1 MSLPRASTTRPEFWQ
16 VPAIVGARVAV
27 SDANYSLA
35 AGVSTVAYTAI
46 TAARTVTLPAA
57 SSFAPGQQ
65 LLVVDESGGASAT
78 KTITLA
84 PNGGDTINGAASAAI
99 AAAYGYLALESN
111 GSNAWTIVD
120 SGGAFVGDTGSGGSA
135 GFVPAPPSGSAASNE
150 VLGAGGSWVGRMAGF
165 RNRIINGAMAIDQRN
180 NGAAQTISSAGGYVY
195 TIDRFYAAC
204 AGANVTGQRI
214 AGSAPDQYRYQ
225 LTGAASV
232 SAIGFGQRIETAN
245 SFDLAGTTATLSV
258 KLANTALTAVSWTAY
273 YANAADNFSSQTQF
287 ASGAFTV
294 NSTLTKYSAQIAIPA
309 AATTGINIYF
319 NVGAQTSGTWTIGE
333 MQLEAGQAA
342 TPFERRPYGAELAL
356 CQRYLPALN
365 ANGAAAAALCV
376 AIATN
381 STTLT
386 SVHPFPITPRVTP
399 TGIVT
404 SAASG
409 FITGGP
415 IGLTPTA
422 AAFNAYSGLN
432 CGLISWTVSGA
443 TPGQSAAFYM
453 QSTTAQ
459 ILFTGC
465 EL

>member
-1 MSLPRASTTRPEFWQ
+1 
-16 VPAIVGARVAV
+16 
-27 SDANYSLA
+27 
-35 AGVSTVAYTAI
+35 
-46 TAARTVTLPAA
+46 
-57 SSFAPGQQ
+57 
-65 LLVVDESGGASAT
+65 
-78 KTITLA
+78 
-84 PNGGDTINGAASAAI
+84 
-99 AAAYGYLALESN
+99 
-111 GSNAWTIVD
+111 
-120 SGGAFVGDTGSGGSA
+120 
-135 GFVPAPPSGSAASNE
+135 
-150 VLGAGGSWVGRMAGF
+150 
-165 RNRIINGAMAIDQRN
+165 MAIDQRN
-180 NGAAQTISSAGGYVY
+180 NGAAQTISSAGGDVY

-232 SAIGFGQRIETAN
+232 LAIGFGQRIETAN

-376 AIATN
+376 AIVTN

-422 AAFNAYSGLN
+422 AAFNAGTSPN
-432 CGLISWTVSGA
+432 CGIISWTVSGA